1 MEYTKTMS
9 KIYKKLLVGI
19 GVCAIILGLTGCTN
33 ARIQRTI
40 NTLEK
45 KYGETFTYHR
55 ARGGLEDPDGLE
67 IYLVAEDYP
76 DTPIWVR
83 NKWVNGKQVIT
94 DDFLGAKY
102 EEETKQLL
110 QKVLEE
116 VAGEPVI
123 VGYSRTT
130 TAMPEGA
137 SGDMTFE
144 EYISLPSSQIGFY
157 AITSRQCNSEAEQE
171 ELEKKLEE
179 AFVEQGI
186 CCIDGRV
193 YFDNG
198 EGHFEELQNGELID
212 GQYIISESAS
222 CHIQFEM
229 EDTTGFSSVVWKE
242 N

>member
-19 GVCAIILGLTGCTN
+19 GVCAIILSLTGCTN

-45 KYGETFTYHR
+45 KYGETFTYHG
-55 ARGGLEDPDGLE
+55 ARSGMVATDGLV

-76 DTPIWVR
+76 DTPFWVQ

-94 DDFLGAKY
+94 DGFMGVKY
-102 EEETKQLL
+102 REETGTLL
-110 QKVLEE
+110 QETIEE
-116 VAGEPVI
+116 VTGADVVI
-123 VGYSRTT
+123 GYSGNS

-186 CCIDGRV
+186 CCTDGRV

-212 GQYIISESAS
+212 GQYIISEYAS